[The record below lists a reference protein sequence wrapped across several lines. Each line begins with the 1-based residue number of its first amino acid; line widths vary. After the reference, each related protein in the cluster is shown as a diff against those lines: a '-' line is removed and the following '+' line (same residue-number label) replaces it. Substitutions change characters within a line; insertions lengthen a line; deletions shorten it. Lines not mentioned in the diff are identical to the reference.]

1 VSYRFTRRDNSELRH
16 AIQHP
21 QLTVFEMLAR
31 SKILDLCD
39 DFLGQLIRR
48 DDSRLRDPGDT
59 TDEVR
64 PIGRS
69 RVSDRRHDTPTG
81 HNDAMLH
88 LRYSNL
94 GK

>member
-1 VSYRFTRRDNSELRH
+1 MSYRFTRCDHRELRH

-21 QLTVFEMLAR
+21 PLTVIEMLGR

-39 DFLGQLIRR
+39 DLLGQLIRR
-48 DDSRLRDPGDT
+48 DDSRLRDPGDA
-59 TDEVR
+59 TDKVR

-69 RVSDRRHDTPTG
+69 RVSDRRDDTPSG
-81 HNDAMLH
+81 HNDTMLH
-88 LRYSNL
+88 LMYSNL